1 MCVGGGGRRVE
12 CVGGGRKRS
21 VSGWVGGGVCV
32 WGCVWGGGG
41 SSWILA
47 SCQPHRVTSRGRDGG
62 RGDQSD
68 H

>member
-1 MCVGGGGRRVE
+1 MCLGGRVE
-12 CVGGGRKRS
+12 CVGGGRKGY

-32 WGCVWGGGG
+32 WGRGRD

-47 SCQPHRVTSRGRDGG
+47 SCQPHRVTSRGRDEG

-68 H
+68 K